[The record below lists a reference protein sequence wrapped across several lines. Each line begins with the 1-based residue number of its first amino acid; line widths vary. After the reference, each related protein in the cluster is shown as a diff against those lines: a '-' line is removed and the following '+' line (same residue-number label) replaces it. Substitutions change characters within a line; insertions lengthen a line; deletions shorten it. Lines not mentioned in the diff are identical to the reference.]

1 MNYKYFTIVLILLL
15 LFCVGTA
22 HAFTLEQTKELDKL
36 YTSVN
41 YSFFGQEYV
50 AWVNEEGVFLDGIQT
65 WFGRAIY
72 YNENINGFRY
82 GAIVHSHPPFLCG
95 ASSID
100 MRAKGLL
107 ADRSDNFYV
116 QCGIGLFKEY

>member
-1 MNYKYFTIVLILLL
+1 MNCKLIVIMLLL
-15 LFCVGTA
+15 LFCIGTA
-22 HAFTLEQTKELDKL
+22 HASFTQEQIGELNGL
-36 YTSVN
+36 YASVN

-65 WFGRAIY
+65 WFGGVIY

-95 ASSID
+95 ASSRD
-100 MRAKGLL
+100 MRAKRLL
-107 ADRSDNFYV
+107 ADRSDNFYI